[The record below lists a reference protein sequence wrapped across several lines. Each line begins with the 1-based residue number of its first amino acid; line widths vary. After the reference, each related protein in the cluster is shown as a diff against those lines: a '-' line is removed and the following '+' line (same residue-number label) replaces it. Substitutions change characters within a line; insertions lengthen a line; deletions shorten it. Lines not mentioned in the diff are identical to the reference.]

1 MVRGE
6 RFNSISHLVGAGFA
20 LAGAVWLVVLAGLV
34 ADPWKITAFSIYGTT
49 LFALYLFSTL
59 YHALRGR
66 AKNVLRKFDH
76 CSIYLLIA
84 GSYTPFALVS
94 LRGPWGWSLFG
105 TVWGLALVG
114 IAQEIWHARGAR
126 VLSLVIYVLMG
137 WLALVAVVPLWRSL
151 TPAGFGWLAAGG
163 LLYTLGIVFYA
174 TDHKLR
180 HGHGVWHLFVL
191 GGSSCHFFTVLHY
204 VA

>member
-1 MVRGE
+1 MQYGE

-20 LAGAVWLVVLAGLV
+20 IAGTAVLVVLAARVG
-34 ADPWKITAFSIYGTT
+34 DPWKIVSFSIYGAM
-49 LFALYLFSTL
+49 LVALYVFSTL
-59 YHALRGR
+59 YHSLRGR

-94 LRGPWGWSLFG
+94 LRGPWGWSLLG
-105 TVWGLALVG
+105 AVWTLALLG
-114 IAQEIWHARGAR
+114 IVQEIWLAKGYR
-126 VLSLVIYVLMG
+126 VLSLVIYVVMG
-137 WLALVAVVPLWRSL
+137 WLALVAVSPLWL
-151 TPAGFGWLAAGG
+151 ALKPAGFAWLLAGG
-163 LLYTLGIVFYA
+163 VLYTVGIAFYA

-191 GGSSCHFFTVLHY
+191 GGSACHFFTVLLH

>member
-1 MVRGE
+1 MVTGE
-6 RFNSISHLVGAGFA
+6 RFNSLSHLVGT
-20 LAGAVWLVVLAGLV
+20 VLALV
-34 ADPWKITAFSIYGTT
+34 GASVLITQSALQADPWKIVSFSIYGAM
-49 LFALYLFSTL
+49 LFALYLASTL

-66 AKNVLRKFDH
+66 AKAVFKKLDH

-94 LRGPWGWSLFG
+94 LRGPWGWSLLG
-105 TVWGLALVG
+105 AVWTLAVLG
-114 IAQEIWHARGAR
+114 IVQEIWLARGER

-137 WLALVAVVPLWRSL
+137 WLALVAVVPLWQAL
-151 TPAGFGWLAAGG
+151 TPAGFAWLAAGG
-163 LLYTLGIVFYA
+163 ACYTLGIAFYA

-180 HGHGVWHLFVL
+180 HGHGIWHLFVL
-191 GGSSCHFFTVLHY
+191 AGSTCHFLTMALY

>member
-1 MVRGE
+1 MVAGE
-6 RFNSISHLVGAGFA
+6 RFNSISHLVGT
-20 LAGAVWLVVLAGLV
+20 VLALV
-34 ADPWKITAFSIYGTT
+34 GASVLITQSALQADPWKIVSFSIYGAM
-49 LFALYLFSTL
+49 LFALYLASTL

-66 AKNVLRKFDH
+66 AKAVFKKLDH

-94 LRGPWGWSLFG
+94 LRGPWGWSLLG
-105 TVWGLALVG
+105 AVWTLAVLG
-114 IAQEIWHARGAR
+114 IVQEIWLARGER

-137 WLALVAVVPLWRSL
+137 WLALVAVVPLWQAL
-151 TPAGFGWLAAGG
+151 TPAGFAWLAAGG
-163 LLYTLGIVFYA
+163 ACYTLGIAFYA

-180 HGHGVWHLFVL
+180 HGHGIWHLFVL
-191 GGSSCHFFTVLHY
+191 AGSTCHFLTMALY

>member
-1 MVRGE
+1 MYYGE
-6 RFNSISHLVGAGFA
+6 KFNSITHLVGAA
-20 LAGAVWLVVLAGLV
+20 LALVGASVLIFLAARLG
-34 ADPWKITAFSIYGTT
+34 DPWKIVSFSVYGGM
-49 LFALYLFSTL
+49 LVLLYVFSTL
-59 YHALRGR
+59 YHSVRGQ
-66 AKNVLRKFDH
+66 AKAILQKFDH

-94 LRGPWGWSLFG
+94 LRGAWGWSLFG
-105 TVWGLALVG
+105 VVWGLALIG
-114 IAQEIWHARGAR
+114 IVQEIWFAKGAR

-137 WLALVAVVPLWRSL
+137 WLALIAASPLWHAL
-151 TPAGFGWLAAGG
+151 TPAGFAWLAAGG
-163 LLYTLGIVFYA
+163 AFYTVGIIFYA

-191 GGSSCHFFTVLHY
+191 AGSICHFLTVLFY